1 MEDCEYHKGLAF
13 GLSGLDRLLELA
25 RPAMKDSHSCE
36 RLYDFARSAVLTL
49 LRCDRGKDEIE
60 SWKEGLSR
68 ISALALGSY
77 SPEEESR
84 YLLRT
89 ATRFKTL
96 ADLLGDQNAWKESYD
111 LPDVLGLPF
120 VAETISFLKEKG
132 PARIEDYSVA
142 MGTQH
147 TSVVS
152 ILAQL
157 RLLTWHEPV
166 KGEITIWLT
175 PEGELLAAGL
185 RAET

>member
-1 MEDCEYHKGLAF
+1 MEDREYHKGLVF
-13 GLSGLDRLLELA
+13 GLNGLDRLLELA
-25 RPAMKDSHSCE
+25 RPAMKDSNSCE

-49 LRCDRGKDEIE
+49 LRCDRGQGEVE

-89 ATRFKTL
+89 ASRFKALENLL
-96 ADLLGDQNAWKESYD
+96 ADQSAWKESYC

-120 VAETISFLKEKG
+120 VAQTISFFKENG
-132 PARIEDYSVA
+132 PTKMEDYFIA
-142 MGTQH
+142 MGMKH

-157 RLLTWHEPV
+157 RFLTWDEAV

-175 PEGELLAAGL
+175 PEGESLAAGL
-185 RAET
+185 RAEP